1 MEISGYH
8 TPKRSLRK
16 TNRNALN
23 MHNNSPIKSI
33 KRRKSFIPFSIFKSF
48 QNNYENLYKE
58 SKSIKKSSKINFSGV
73 IILEEQENKVKIR
86 NNIKSDS
93 FSNLIN
99 NIYTNETHFNKNIIS
114 GSPRIL
120 NDKIKRNYKSNKTLN
135 NAQSKR
141 MDSINS
147 LSLFNKMKNKDK
159 TNKDGLTINSN
170 YNTPRNNHK
179 LCEKIDNLLHK
190 KDLTKKDKET
200 ILNFLDKNKDCLSSP
215 KHKSKRNNGM
225 KSPKS
230 KKRKKKNSS
239 VKFKVKNKPTEEE
252 KTEKRK
258 SENEENRNRILTE
271 LNDNPSKIR
280 WFKTFLCCLE
290 IN

>member
-58 SKSIKKSSKINFSGV
+58 LKSIKKSSKINFSGV

-141 MDSINS
+141 MN
-147 LSLFNKMKNKDK
+147 
-159 TNKDGLTINSN
+159 
-170 YNTPRNNHK
+170 
-179 LCEKIDNLLHK
+179 
-190 KDLTKKDKET
+190 
-200 ILNFLDKNKDCLSSP
+200 
-215 KHKSKRNNGM
+215 
-225 KSPKS
+225 
-230 KKRKKKNSS
+230 
-239 VKFKVKNKPTEEE
+239 
-252 KTEKRK
+252 
-258 SENEENRNRILTE
+258 
-271 LNDNPSKIR
+271 
-280 WFKTFLCCLE
+280 
-290 IN
+290 